1 MTVELSKVPQE
12 IREQFGSEQTSTLVA
27 DICKKMDISNVR
39 SISRL
44 LFLLETKGLPAHDLT
59 QSIVRDAKVT
69 EGEAKTIAK
78 EIKGRVL
85 EPMRYALF
93 QWGID
98 ISDIKVHDASPLEEL
113 EPNEIKKEE
122 RNITVEDI
130 GKEEEIKEESISI
143 TPITLSEK
151 PFILHQEKSQAPEEK
166 KSSFKGFSM
175 PFGFFKSKN
184 QPAPAGKSTKVEIET
199 SGDSPKNEK
208 RTVNYNELRTSLS
221 PFEVEQNF
229 INPVKNEP
237 VSALIVPIPEIKPVP
252 AAPEIPPLSEEKK
265 SEIFG
270 TIKKPQPKVEGNT
283 IDLR

>member
-1 MTVELSKVPQE
+1 MINPLKITQGQFDRRWDEMPESLRELLYSPEHAEIIRLICENHHLSEEKIETVLGVVGSIIAGFIHIQDLDHQIVVVLDLNPEL
-12 IREQFGSEQTSTLVA
+12 
-27 DICKKMDISNVR
+27 
-39 SISRL
+39 
-44 LFLLETKGLPAHDLT
+44 
-59 QSIVRDAKVT
+59 
-69 EGEAKTIAK
+69 AKTLALEINERVLVRFEK
-78 EIKGRVL
+78 EIEDVFQPVL
-85 EPMRYALF
+85 TTGGA
-93 QWGID
+93 
-98 ISDIKVHDASPLEEL
+98 K
-113 EPNEIKKEE
+113 KKEKE
-122 RNITVEDI
+122 NNNLTNVKIVDEDVP
-130 GKEEEIKEESISI
+130 GPVS
-143 TPITLSEK
+143 LSEK
-151 PFILHQEKSQAPEEK
+151 PFILHQEKSEAPEEK

-184 QPAPAGKSTKVEIET
+184 QPTPAGKSTKVEIET

-252 AAPEIPPLSEEKK
+252 AAPEISPLSEEKK

-270 TIKKPQPKVEGNT
+270 TIKKPQPKTEGNT

>member
-1 MTVELSKVPQE
+1 MKQITEKILNEKYDELPSVL
-12 IREQFGSEQTSTLVA
+12 RDALNSE
-27 DICKKMDISNVR
+27 SN
-39 SISRL
+39 SNAIEEISREHNLNEDDQELVKIYTSYVL
-44 LFLLETKGLPAHDLT
+44 LGFLPPKDLFRELVVFYPDT
-59 QSIVRDAKVT
+59 EEKKVVEIVRDINRRVFSAVHKELGDLYQPNRMVT
-69 EGEAKTIAK
+69 ENKGK
-78 EIKGRVL
+78 EI
-85 EPMRYALF
+85 E
-93 QWGID
+93 
-98 ISDIKVHDASPLEEL
+98 
-113 EPNEIKKEE
+113 
-122 RNITVEDI
+122 
-130 GKEEEIKEESISI
+130 ISI
-143 TPITLSEK
+143 NDFSSGAEETVPIISSEK
-151 PFILHQEKSQAPEEK
+151 PFIIHQEKSQAPEEK

-184 QPAPAGKSTKVEIET
+184 QPAPVGKSTRVEIET

-265 SEIFG
+265 NEIFG
-270 TIKKPQPKVEGNT
+270 TIKKPQPKTEGNT